1 MKAKVQK
8 RLGAQKY
15 EKKEIHVS
23 VGKITQK
30 IAIRLPENQSVFIIQ
45 KSYFICDMNKLDNG
59 YDIL

>member
-1 MKAKVQK
+1 MNDKVQK
-8 RLGAQKY
+8 RLGAQKN

-45 KSYFICDMNKLDNG
+45 KAD
-59 YDIL
+59 